1 MDLVVQPNSNLIE
14 LVQMLAL
21 DVSCA
26 DFTEVYFKMQ
36 WFNDFVHFVGPI
48 FAYQKFNFKSSE
60 IQLSAKTTV
69 NFS

>member
-1 MDLVVQPNSNLIE
+1 MDQPNSDLIE
-14 LVQMLAL
+14 LVQMLVL